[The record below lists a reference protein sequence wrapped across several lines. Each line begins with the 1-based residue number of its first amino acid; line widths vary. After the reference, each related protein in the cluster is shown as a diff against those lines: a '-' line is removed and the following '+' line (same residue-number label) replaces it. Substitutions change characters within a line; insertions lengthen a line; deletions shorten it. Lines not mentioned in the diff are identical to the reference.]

1 MVSDVRYCI
10 LKVLLNTLPALSYLR
25 YSQKSGYVS
34 EYNVNKILLSTN
46 YSEEFNFSTA
56 IISFSKTHFSSCKVN
71 VLAF

>member
-10 LKVLLNTLPALSYLR
+10 FKVLVNTLPALSYLR
-25 YSQKSGYVS
+25 YSQKSGYAS
-34 EYNVNKILLSTN
+34 EYNTD

-56 IISFSKTHFSSCKVN
+56 VISFSKTHFSSCKVN